1 MTADRTNCQ
10 PTTGDDTKLLL
21 HNVNFYKR
29 LSAKADKKPKGNGI
43 KERAV
48 RWGCV
53 YAVVF
58 LFFCRGGAVGC
69 RSYFCLIK
77 NTLAKAV
84 SIQLVVKDV
93 KKAAVIAGHLLYS
106 V

>member
-1 MTADRTNCQ
+1 MPAGNDAE
-10 PTTGDDTKLLL
+10 LLL

-48 RWGCV
+48 RRGCV

-58 LFFCRGGAVGC
+58 WFF
-69 RSYFCLIK
+69 
-77 NTLAKAV
+77 
-84 SIQLVVKDV
+84 
-93 KKAAVIAGHLLYS
+93 
-106 V
+106 

>member
-1 MTADRTNCQ
+1 
-10 PTTGDDTKLLL
+10 
-21 HNVNFYKR
+21 VIFYKR

-43 KERAV
+43 KDGAV
-48 RWGCV
+48 YWRCV

-58 LFFCRGGAVGC
+58 CFFNQGCVAGC

-84 SIQLVVKDV
+84 SIHEVWEGC
-93 KKAAVIAGHLLYS
+93 KKADTNARLCFF
-106 V
+106 